1 MPIIHSPRCPCLVAL
16 GPPIRYPVL
25 RPAQS
30 MWPGRDSMA
39 DEKRPADLVAVGF
52 LILLTVA
59 ALLLILGDMQGL
71 I

>member
-1 MPIIHSPRCPCLVAL
+1 MP
-16 GPPIRYPVL
+16 
-25 RPAQS
+25 
-30 MWPGRDSMA
+30 

-52 LILLTVA
+52 LVLLTVA